1 MMSKSVY
8 KPESECSQAE
18 LLAWRGTRVALAALG
33 GGGAAAAVL
42 IVLGLVS
49 QFPTALVFGLVC
61 CICAAVSG
69 LAARLFIH
77 VPSPELLAAMRD
89 IRAAGGSPAGERL
102 IETWE

>member
-1 MMSKSVY
+1 MSKSVY
-8 KPESECSQAE
+8 KPESECSLAE

>member
-1 MMSKSVY
+1 MSKSVC

-18 LLAWRGTRVALAALG
+18 LLAWRGTRIALAALG

-77 VPSPELLAAMRD
+77 VPPPELLAAMRD